1 MVAGIEYHEESFL
14 AGIAV
19 GRDLKGWSAFGMSN
33 NSEGGELSEIVVRSG
48 VADFIEVPADGFYG
62 IGKVTVEGDA
72 DLVPANIK
80 YGVSILGVVG
90 TYAPA
95 DPALAAATKT
105 ISSNGTHTIYPPS
118 GYVGM
123 TRLVLTVDVPTTP
136 VVVDAVLQSKSV
148 TPGYSSKTVTPDSG
162 YNGLSAVTV
171 LGDSDLISSNI
182 REGVTIFGVT
192 GSYSKTEIVDAVL
205 QSKSVTPGRSGQYV
219 YPDSGYNGLSRVYVV
234 GDGNLISSNI
244 REGVSIFGVSGSYSS
259 GTKYQSKTVTPT
271 KNGFSVTADSGYNA
285 LAQVTVRGDS
295 NLVPSKI
302 AAGATIFGVT
312 GTYVSPMKPITVIP
326 SLDEQ
331 YILPADGF
339 AGFSS
344 ITVAPAEA
352 TGDYNEGFAAGA
364 ASRDAEVAG
373 LQAQIE
379 ALAAERDSSYESGY
393 KAGYDAGAAD
403 VAASYNNLDEEEF

>member
-19 GRDLKGWSAFGMSN
+19 GRDLKGWSAFGVN
-33 NSEGGELSEIVVRSG
+33 NGADGGELSEIVVRSG
-48 VADFIEVPADGFYG
+48 TADFIEVPADGFYG
-62 IGKVTVEGDA
+62 IGKVTVLGDE
-72 DLVPANIK
+72 DLKPANIK

-105 ISSNGTHTIYPPS
+105 ISSNGTHTIYPPN

-123 TRLVLTVDVPTTP
+123 TRLVLTVDVPTNI
-136 VVVDAVLQSKSV
+136 VLQSKSV

-162 YNGLSAVTV
+162 YNGLSSVTV
-171 LGDSDLISSNI
+171 AGDSDLVPSNI

-234 GDGNLISSNI
+234 GDGDLISSNI
-244 REGVSIFGVSGSYSS
+244 REGVSIFGVAGSYST
-259 GTKYQSKTVTPT
+259 GTKYQSKTVTPN

-285 LAQVTVRGDS
+285 LAQVTVKGDS
-295 NLVPSKI
+295 NLIPSKI
-302 AAGATIFGVT
+302 ADGATIFGVT

-393 KAGYDAGAAD
+393 NAGYDAGAAD